1 MRPDLTAAYLAR
13 LGVDD
18 RPPPTAET
26 LALLH
31 REHLERVPFENLDIH
46 LGVAIELDDVS
57 FTEKVALRNRGGF
70 CYELNG
76 AFASLL
82 GELGFEVELLEARVY
97 TPAGLGGRFGHL
109 CLGVRIEEREW
120 LADVGFGR
128 GCFDE
133 PIHLVPG
140 VGQQDTAGTFLLRPA
155 PDGSLD
161 LLCDGA
167 EQYRVTAVARPL
179 ADFAPGCTYHQSSPD
194 SAFTR
199 GTVCT
204 IRTPDGR
211 VTLAGTRLV
220 ESGADGRQE
229 RELDRTALAAALAGR
244 FGIRL
249 DEAAI
254 ARLAALGASPVAGAL

>member
-13 LGVDD
+13 LGDD
-18 RPPPTAET
+18 GRPPPSAET
-26 LALLH
+26 LARLH
-31 REHLERVPFENLDIH
+31 RSHLERVPFENLDIH
-46 LGVAIELDDVS
+46 LGVPIELDEVA
-57 FTEKVALRNRGGF
+57 FAEKVALRSRGGF

-76 AFASLL
+76 ALASLL

-97 TPAGLGGRFGHL
+97 SPRGLGNSFDHL
-109 CLGVRIEEREW
+109 CLRVRTGEGEW

-133 PIHLVPG
+133 PIDLVPA
-140 VGQQDTAGTFLLRPA
+140 VVQRDSAGTFVLRPG

-161 LLCDGA
+161 LLCDGV
-167 EQYRVTAVARPL
+167 EQYRLTPASRAL
-179 ADFAPGCTYHQSSPD
+179 ADFESGCRYHQSSPD
-194 SAFTR
+194 SPFTR

-220 ESGADGRQE
+220 ETGASGREE
-229 RELDRTALAAALAGR
+229 RELDRTALAAVLDGR

-249 DEAAI
+249 DDAEI
-254 ARLAALGASPVAGAL
+254 ARLAELGASPVAAAL

>member
-1 MRPDLTAAYLAR
+1 MRPALTAPYLTR
-13 LGVDD
+13 LGVDG
-18 RPPPTAET
+18 RPPPTPEA

-31 REHLERVPFENLDIH
+31 RAHLERVPFENLDIH
-46 LGVAIELDDVS
+46 LGVPIELDEVA
-57 FTEKVALRNRGGF
+57 FAEKVALRSRGGF

-82 GELGFEVELLEARVY
+82 GELGFEVDLLEASVY
-97 TPAGLGGRFGHL
+97 SPRGLRSSFDHL
-109 CLGVRIEEREW
+109 CLRVRTGEVEW

-133 PIHLVPG
+133 PIQLVPE
-140 VGQQDTAGTFLLRPA
+140 VAQTDSAATFVLRPG

-161 LLCDGA
+161 LLCDGV
-167 EQYRVTAVARPL
+167 EQYRLTPPSRVL
-179 ADFAPGCTYHQSSPD
+179 ADFEQGCRYHQGSPD
-194 SAFTR
+194 SPFTR

-220 ESGADGRQE
+220 ETGATGRQE
-229 RELDRTALAAALAGR
+229 RELDRAGFAAALDGR

-249 DEAAI
+249 DDAGI
-254 ARLAALGASPVAGAL
+254 ARLAALGASPVASAL